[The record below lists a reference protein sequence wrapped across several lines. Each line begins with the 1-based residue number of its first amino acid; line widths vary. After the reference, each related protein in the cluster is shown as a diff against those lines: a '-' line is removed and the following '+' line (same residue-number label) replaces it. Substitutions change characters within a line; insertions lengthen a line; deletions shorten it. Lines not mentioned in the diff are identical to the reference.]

1 MALTVPIPRIAVM
14 ASVALLAVAAIAEA
28 HPGTGI
34 AVDRQGQVFF
44 VDTGEGV
51 FKVDA
56 QGKLSPQEG
65 PAFHWMT
72 LDPSDRFG
80 RTRLPQGSTF
90 EMTVVGSN
98 PSLILS
104 SDFPVT
110 IGRDGA
116 LYFPEVG
123 RGERLQVVRLTSS
136 GARSVLATLPRSTE
150 SGPLRW
156 HTGMATGPGGAIFY
170 TENKAVRRI
179 DPQGRISTV
188 AGNVRVPGCV
198 RIPGVGPEL
207 GPYLRGLDVASDGT
221 VYVAATGCG
230 AVLRI
235 TPQGRVSPV
244 LRTESPWSP
253 TSVAVAG
260 RDLYVLEFLHTASD
274 NRREWIPR
282 VRKVSRDGR
291 VTLVAA
297 VRR

>member
-1 MALTVPIPRIAVM
+1 MSQTAFHLRIGVAL
-14 ASVALLAVAAIAEA
+14 VALLVAATLAEA

-34 AVDRQGQVFF
+34 GVDQQGQVFF

-56 QGKLSPQEG
+56 RGNLSRQEG

-72 LDPSDRFG
+72 LDPSGSFS

-90 EMTVVGSN
+90 EMTVVGRN
-98 PSLILS
+98 PALILS
-104 SDFPVT
+104 SDFPVM

-116 LYFPEVG
+116 LYLPEAG
-123 RGERLQVVRLTSS
+123 GNGQLQVFRLSPK
-136 GARSVLATLPRSTE
+136 GDRSVLATLPRSTE

-156 HTGMATGPGGAIFY
+156 LNGMATGPGGAIFY
-170 TENKAVRRI
+170 TEDKAVRRI

-188 AGNVRVPGCV
+188 AGTVRVPGCE

-207 GPYLRGLDVASDGT
+207 GPYLRGLDVASGGT
-221 VYVAATGCG
+221 VFVAATGCG

-235 TPQGRVSPV
+235 TPQGEVRPV
-244 LRTESPWSP
+244 LRTRSPWSP

-260 RDLYVLEFLHTASD
+260 QELYVLEFLHTASD

-282 VRKVSRDGR
+282 VRKVSREGR

>member
-1 MALTVPIPRIAVM
+1 MAL
-14 ASVALLAVAAIAEA
+14 VALLAATIAQG

-34 AVDRQGQVFF
+34 AVDQRGQVFF
-44 VDTGEGV
+44 VDTGGGV

-56 QGKLSPQEG
+56 QGKLTPQEG

-72 LDPSDRFG
+72 LDPSGRF
-80 RTRLPQGSTF
+80 RRARLPQGSAF
-90 EMTVVGSN
+90 EMTVVGGN
-98 PSLILS
+98 PALILS

-116 LYFPEVG
+116 LYFPEAG
-123 RGERLQVVRLTSS
+123 RDERLQVLRLTPD
-136 GARSVLATLPRSTE
+136 GARSVLATLPRFTE

-156 HTGMATGPGGAIFY
+156 LNGLATGPGGSIFY

-179 DPQGRISTV
+179 DPQGKISTAAV
-188 AGNVRVPGCV
+188 NIRVSGCA
-198 RIPGVGPEL
+198 RIPGIGPEL

-221 VYVAATGCG
+221 VYVAAAGCG

-235 TPQGRVSPV
+235 SPQGKVSPV

-260 RDLYVLEFLHTASD
+260 QDLYVLEFLHTASD

-282 VRKVSRDGR
+282 VRKVSREGR
-291 VTLVAA
+291 ITLVAA